1 MLNRFSLYIALSKQ
15 SLATMTVQLQRF
27 KMLVGGEWKDSSNG
41 LASSI
46 LDPSNNQVIAEVPRA
61 TKQDARAA
69 VDAAKT
75 AFHSPEWR
83 DMDSAKRGRILTKL
97 TGLVRENSDELARL
111 ETMNEGKT
119 LRESK
124 GDVAWAARAFEY
136 FAGLADK
143 IEGETIPVPPRRLN
157 YTLKEPLGV
166 TVHIVPWNYPIALA
180 ARSLAPALAAG
191 NTVVMKPSEITPLT
205 AIKLGELAV
214 KAGVPK
220 GVMNVVTGSG
230 AEVGSALVS
239 DKDVDGI
246 VFTGSDET
254 GKQVMEA
261 AARNVTHVLMEL
273 GGKNPHIVFA
283 DADVPK
289 AIKAVKDGIF
299 TNAGQM
305 CWAGSRALIHESIYE
320 GFVRELVDKTAA
332 MRIGPGVEDS
342 TEMGPV
348 ATKSRQDIV
357 LGYVKDGTEEGA
369 KLLHGG
375 KKLKDPK
382 LDKGNFVEPTIF
394 GNVTGEMKV
403 GSDEIFG
410 PVLSITKF
418 KTTDEAVA
426 MANETDYGLYGGIW
440 TSNLKTAHDVAA
452 RLEVGGVAINEYLV
466 TFPQTPFGGYK
477 DSGRGH
483 ENGIR
488 ALEYYTRTKN
498 VSVNLG

>member
-1 MLNRFSLYIALSKQ
+1 
-15 SLATMTVQLQRF
+15 MTIQLQKF
-27 KMLVGGEWKDSSNG
+27 KMLVGGEWKESSNG
-41 LASSI
+41 LASTI
-46 LDPSNNQVIAEVPRA
+46 IDPSNGQVIAEVPKA
-61 TKQDARAA
+61 TKQDGRAA
-69 VDAAKT
+69 VDAAKI
-75 AFHSPEWR
+75 ALHSPEWR

-97 TGLVRENSDELARL
+97 TGLLRENSDELARL
-111 ETMNEGKT
+111 ETANEGKT

-143 IEGETIPVPPRRLN
+143 IEGETIPVPPKRLD

-191 NTVVMKPSEITPLT
+191 NTVVMKPSETTPLT

-220 GVMNVVTGSG
+220 GVVNVVTGSG
-230 AEVGSALVS
+230 SEVGAHLVS

-246 VFTGSDET
+246 IFTGSDET

-273 GGKNPHIVFA
+273 GGKNPHIVFQ
-283 DADVPK
+283 DADFTK
-289 AIKAVKDGIF
+289 EIKAVKDGIF

-305 CWAGSRALIHESIYE
+305 CWAGSRAFIHESVYE

-332 MRIGPGVEDS
+332 IKIGPGIEEP

-348 ATKSRQDIV
+348 VSKSRQEIV
-357 LGYVKDGTEEGA
+357 LGFVKDGIDEGA

-375 KKLKDPK
+375 KKPHDAR
-382 LDKGNFVEPTIF
+382 LDKGSFVEPTIF
-394 GNVTGEMKV
+394 ENVNGEMRI
-403 GSDEIFG
+403 GRDEIFG
-410 PVLSITKF
+410 PVLSVTKF
-418 KTTDEAVA
+418 KTTDEVIA

-440 TSNLKTAHDVAA
+440 TNSLKTAHDVAS
-452 RLEVGGVAINEYLV
+452 RLEVGAVAINEYLV

-477 DSGRGH
+477 DSGIGH

-488 ALEYYTRTKN
+488 ALEQYTRTKN
-498 VSVNLG
+498 VSINLT

>member
-1 MLNRFSLYIALSKQ
+1 
-15 SLATMTVQLQRF
+15 MTVQLQRF
-27 KMLVGGEWKDSSNG
+27 KMLVGGEWKESSNG
-41 LASSI
+41 LATSI

-191 NTVVMKPSEITPLT
+191 NTVEITPLT

-220 GVMNVVTGSG
+220 GVVNVVTGSG
-230 AEVGSALVS
+230 AEVGAHLVS

-246 VFTGSDET
+246 IFTGSDET

-273 GGKNPHIVFA
+273 GGKNPHIVFP
-283 DADVPK
+283 DADIPK

-305 CWAGSRALIHESIYE
+305 CWAGSRAFIHESIYD
-320 GFVRELVDKTAA
+320 GFVKDLVAKTKT
-332 MRIGPGVEDS
+332 MKLGPGIEDAS
-342 TEMGPV
+342 EMGPLASKQRV
-348 ATKSRQDIV
+348 ETV
-357 LGYVKDGTEEGA
+357 LGYVKDGVQEGA
-369 KLLHGG
+369 RLLVGG
-375 KKLKDPK
+375 GRPGEPRLGS
-382 LDKGNFVEPTIF
+382 GNFVEPTIF
-394 GNVTGEMKV
+394 GDVTADMKV
-403 GSDEIFG
+403 GCDEIFG
-410 PVLSITKF
+410 PVLTVTKF
-418 KTTDEAVA
+418 GSLDEVVK
-426 MANETDYGLYGGIW
+426 MANDTEYGLYGGVW
-440 TSNLKTAHDVAA
+440 TNNLKTAHEAA
-452 RLEVGGVAINEYLV
+452 SRLQVGAVAINEYLV

-477 DSGRGH
+477 ESGIGH
-483 ENGIR
+483 ENGTR
-488 ALEYYTRTKN
+488 SLEFYTRTKN
-498 VSVNLG
+498 VSISLA

>member
-1 MLNRFSLYIALSKQ
+1 
-15 SLATMTVQLQRF
+15 MTPRQFDLTIQIQQLG
-27 KMLVGGEWKDSSNG
+27 MLVNGEWKKSSDG
-41 LASSI
+41 KTTSI
-46 LDPSNNQVIAEVPRA
+46 LDPSNNQPIAEVERGN
-61 TKQDARAA
+61 KDDARAA
-69 VDAAKT
+69 VDAARQ
-75 AFHSPEWR
+75 ALQSADWR
-83 DMDSAKRGRILTKL
+83 EIDPSKRGRMLYKMAN
-97 TGLVRENSDELARL
+97 LVRENSDELAKL
-111 ETMNEGKT
+111 ETLNVGKP

-124 GDVAWAARAFEY
+124 GDVAWAARTFEY

-143 IEGETIPVPPRRLN
+143 IEGETIPVPPKRLN
-157 YTLKEPLGV
+157 YTLREPLGV
-166 TVHIVPWNYPIALA
+166 TVHIVPWNYPVALA
-180 ARSLAPALAAG
+180 SRSLAPALAAG
-191 NTVVMKPSEITPLT
+191 NTVVMKPSELTPLT
-205 AIKLGELAV
+205 ALKLGELAV

-220 GVMNVVTGSG
+220 GVVNVVTGSG
-230 AEVGSALVS
+230 VEVGAHLVS

-246 VFTGSDET
+246 IFTGSDET
-254 GKQVMEA
+254 GKQVMGA
-261 AARNVTHVLMEL
+261 AARNVTHVVMEL
-273 GGKNPHIVFA
+273 GGKNPHIIFA
-283 DADVPK
+283 DADLPRAV
-289 AIKAVKDGIF
+289 KAVKDGIF

-305 CWAGSRALIHESIYE
+305 CWAGSRAFIHESIYE

-332 MRIGPGVEDS
+332 MRIGPGLEDS

-348 ATKSRQDIV
+348 ASKSRQNIV

-375 KKLKDPK
+375 KKPKDPR

-394 GNVTGEMKV
+394 ENVTGEMKI

-410 PVLSITKF
+410 PVLSITRF
-418 KTTDEAVA
+418 KTTDEAVT

-440 TSNLKTAHDVAA
+440 TSNLKTAHDVAS

-477 DSGRGH
+477 DSGIGH

>member
-1 MLNRFSLYIALSKQ
+1 
-15 SLATMTVQLQRF
+15 MTIQLQKF

-41 LASSI
+41 LASTI
-46 LDPSNNQVIAEVPRA
+46 IDPSNGQVIAEVPKA

-69 VDAAKT
+69 VDAAKI
-75 AFHSPEWR
+75 ALHLPEWR

-111 ETMNEGKT
+111 ETANEGKT

-143 IEGETIPVPPRRLN
+143 IEGETIPVPPKRLD

-166 TVHIVPWNYPIALA
+166 TVHVVPWNYPIALA

-191 NTVVMKPSEITPLT
+191 NTVVMKPSETTPLT

-220 GVMNVVTGSG
+220 GVVNVVTGSG
-230 AEVGSALVS
+230 SEVGAHLVS

-246 VFTGSDET
+246 IFTGSDET

-273 GGKNPHIVFA
+273 GGKNPHIVFQ
-283 DADVPK
+283 DADVPR

-299 TNAGQM
+299 SNAGQM
-305 CWAGSRALIHESIYE
+305 CWAGSRAFIHESIYE
-320 GFVRELVDKTAA
+320 GFVRELVDKTSA
-332 MRIGPGVEDS
+332 MKIGPGIEES

-348 ATKSRQDIV
+348 VSKSRQEIV
-357 LGYVKDGTEEGA
+357 LGFIKDGIDEGA

-375 KKLKDPK
+375 KKPHEAR
-382 LDKGNFVEPTIF
+382 LDKGSFVEPTIF
-394 GNVTGEMKV
+394 ENVNGEMRI
-403 GSDEIFG
+403 GRDEIFG

-418 KTTDEAVA
+418 KTTDEVVA
-426 MANETDYGLYGGIW
+426 MANETDYGLYGGLW
-440 TSNLKTAHDVAA
+440 TNNLKTAHDVAS
-452 RLEVGGVAINEYLV
+452 RLEVGAVAINEYLV

-477 DSGRGH
+477 DSGIGH

-488 ALEYYTRTKN
+488 ALEQYTRTKN
-498 VSVNLG
+498 VSINLS

>member
-1 MLNRFSLYIALSKQ
+1 
-15 SLATMTVQLQRF
+15 
-27 KMLVGGEWKDSSNG
+27 
-41 LASSI
+41 
-46 LDPSNNQVIAEVPRA
+46 
-61 TKQDARAA
+61 
-69 VDAAKT
+69 
-75 AFHSPEWR
+75 
-83 DMDSAKRGRILTKL
+83 
-97 TGLVRENSDELARL
+97 VRENSEELARL
-111 ETMNEGKT
+111 ETLSEGKT

-124 GDVAWAARAFEY
+124 SDVAWAARAFEY

-143 IEGETIPVPPRRLN
+143 IEGETIPVPPRRLD

-191 NTVVMKPSEITPLT
+191 DTVVMKPSETTPLT
-205 AIKLGELAV
+205 AIKLGELAS

-220 GVMNVVTGSG
+220 GVVNVVTGSG
-230 AEVGSALVS
+230 SEVGAHLVS

-246 VFTGSDET
+246 IFTGSDET

-261 AARNVTHVLMEL
+261 AARNVTHLLMEL
-273 GGKNPHIVFA
+273 GGKNPHIVFP

-305 CWAGSRALIHESIYE
+305 CWAGSRAFIHESVYE
-320 GFVRELVDKTAA
+320 GFVRELVDKASK
-332 MRIGPGVEDS
+332 MKIGPGMEDS

-348 ATKSRQDIV
+348 VSKSRQEIV
-357 LGYVKDGTEEGA
+357 LGFVKDGIEDGA

-375 KKLKDPK
+375 KKPRDPH

-394 GNVTGEMKV
+394 ENVTGEMRI
-403 GSDEIFG
+403 GRDEIFG

-418 KTTDEAVA
+418 KTTDEVVA

-440 TSNLKTAHDVAA
+440 TNNLKTAHEVAS
-452 RLEVGGVAINEYLV
+452 RLEVGAVAINEYLV

-477 DSGRGH
+477 DSGIGH

-498 VSVNLG
+498 VSVNLS

>member
-1 MLNRFSLYIALSKQ
+1 
-15 SLATMTVQLQRF
+15 MTVQLQRF
-27 KMLVGGEWKDSSNG
+27 KMLVGGEWKESSNG

-46 LDPSNNQVIAEVPRA
+46 LDPSNNEVVAEVPRA
-61 TKQDARAA
+61 TKQDAKAA
-69 VDAAKT
+69 IESAKT
-75 AFHSPEWR
+75 ALHSAGWVDIDP
-83 DMDSAKRGRILTKL
+83 SKRGRLLTKL
-97 TGLVRENSDELARL
+97 TTLVRENSEQLARL
-111 ETMNEGKT
+111 ETLSEGKT

-136 FAGLADK
+136 WAGLADK

-157 YTLKEPLGV
+157 YTLREPLGV

-205 AIKLGELAV
+205 AIMLGDLAV

-220 GVMNVVTGSG
+220 GVVNVVTGSG
-230 AEVGSALVS
+230 AEVGAHLVS

-246 VFTGSDET
+246 IFTGSDET
-254 GKQVMEA
+254 GKQVMGA
-261 AARNVTHVLMEL
+261 AERNVTHVLMEL
-273 GGKNPHIVFA
+273 GGKNPHIVFP
-283 DADVPK
+283 DADIPK
-289 AIKAVKDGIF
+289 AVKAVKDGIF

-305 CWAGSRALIHESIYE
+305 CWAGSRALIHESIYV

-332 MRIGPGVEDS
+332 MRIGPGLEDS

-348 ATKSRQDIV
+348 ASKSRQDIV

-375 KKLKDPK
+375 KKPKDPR

-394 GNVTGEMKV
+394 ENVTGEMKV

-410 PVLSITKF
+410 PVLSITRF
-418 KTTDEAVA
+418 KTTDEVVT

-440 TSNLKTAHDVAA
+440 TSNLKTAHDVAS

-477 DSGRGH
+477 DSGIGH

>member
-1 MLNRFSLYIALSKQ
+1 MF
-15 SLATMTVQLQRF
+15 
-27 KMLVGGEWKDSSNG
+27 VGGEWKESSNG
-41 LASSI
+41 LATSI
-46 LDPSNNQVIAEVPRA
+46 LDPSSNQIIAEVPRA
-61 TKQDARAA
+61 TRQDARAA

-111 ETMNEGKT
+111 ETLNEGKT

-143 IEGETIPVPPRRLN
+143 IEGATIPVPPRRLD
-157 YTLKEPLGV
+157 YTLREPLGV

-191 NTVVMKPSEITPLT
+191 DTVVMKPSETTPLT
-205 AIKLGELAV
+205 AIKLGELAT
-214 KAGVPK
+214 KAGVPR
-220 GVMNVVTGSG
+220 GVVNVVTGSG
-230 AEVGSALVS
+230 AEVGSHLVS

-246 VFTGSDET
+246 IFTGSDET

-273 GGKNPHIVFA
+273 GGKNPHIVFP
-283 DADVPK
+283 DADIPR

-305 CWAGSRALIHESIYE
+305 CWAGSRAFIHESIFE
-320 GFVRELVDKTAA
+320 GFVRELVDKTAT
-332 MRIGPGVEDS
+332 MKIGPGMEDS
-342 TEMGPV
+342 TEMGPLV
-348 ATKSRQDIV
+348 SKSRQDIV
-357 LGYVKDGTEEGA
+357 LGFVKDGIDEGA

-375 KKLKDPK
+375 KKPTDPR
-382 LDKGNFVEPTIF
+382 LEKGNFLEPTIF
-394 GNVTGEMKV
+394 ENVTGEMKI
-403 GSDEIFG
+403 GCDEIFG
-410 PVLSITKF
+410 PVLGITKF
-418 KTTDEAVA
+418 KTTDEVVA

-440 TSNLKTAHDVAA
+440 TNSLKTAHNVAS
-452 RLEVGGVAINEYLV
+452 RLEVGSVAINEYLV
-466 TFPQTPFGGYK
+466 VFPNTPFGGYK
-477 DSGRGH
+477 DSGIGH
-483 ENGIR
+483 ENGLGV
-488 ALEYYTRTKN
+488 LEYYTRTKN
-498 VSVNLG
+498 VSVNLS